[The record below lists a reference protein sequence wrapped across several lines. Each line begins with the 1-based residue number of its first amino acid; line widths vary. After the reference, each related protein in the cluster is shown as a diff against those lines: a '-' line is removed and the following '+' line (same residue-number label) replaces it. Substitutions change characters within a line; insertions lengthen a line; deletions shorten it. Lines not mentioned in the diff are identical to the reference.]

1 VALVVAEEE
10 VRMVELPKDVRA
22 LLEARNYAHLAT
34 VMKDG
39 APQSVAGDR
48 ILVGTGQGT
57 AKARNSRRDPRVALS
72 ITDRANP
79 YRTAMIRGRVVEQ
92 RPDEDCRVMDVISR
106 KYTGEPFPIRGPGR
120 IALVIEPESVR
131 YLELPFTHRS
141 E

>member
-1 VALVVAEEE
+1 M
-10 VRMVELPKDVRA
+10 RIVELPKEVRA
-22 LLEARNYAHLAT
+22 LLEAPNYGHLAT
-34 VMKDG
+34 LMRDG
-39 APQSVAGDR
+39 APQSVAVWVGLEGNR
-48 ILVGTGQGT
+48 LLVGTGHGT
-57 AKARNSRRDPRVALS
+57 AKARNTRRDPRVALS

-141 E
+141 G